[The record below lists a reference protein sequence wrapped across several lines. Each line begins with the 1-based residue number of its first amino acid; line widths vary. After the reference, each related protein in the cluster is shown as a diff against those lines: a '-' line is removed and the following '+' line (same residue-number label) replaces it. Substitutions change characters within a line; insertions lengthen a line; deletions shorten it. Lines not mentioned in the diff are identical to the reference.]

1 MFLYNKYTNK
11 YSEACIMSVVERLTQ
26 YMNEH
31 GYNKAEIAR
40 LSGIPYTTI
49 DGLFKKGDEN
59 TKLSTLKKLAKLIGC
74 TLDELTDN
82 DTFQNS
88 YYTNPETAI
97 LAQQIH
103 DDPNLR
109 ILLDASKDLE
119 PEDIKVVVDLVKRMK
134 AKERGD
140 NVE

>member
-1 MFLYNKYTNK
+1 
-11 YSEACIMSVVERLTQ
+11 MSVVERLNK
-26 YMNEH
+26 YMEEH

-74 TLDELTDN
+74 TLDELTDS
-82 DTFQNS
+82 TTTKNS

>member
-1 MFLYNKYTNK
+1 
-11 YSEACIMSVVERLTQ
+11 MSVVERLNK
-26 YMNEH
+26 YMEEH

-74 TLDELTDN
+74 TLDELTDSAA
-82 DTFQNS
+82 TKNS

-134 AKERGD
+134 AKERRD
-140 NVE
+140 NVEWRKSYFVSPSP

>member
-1 MFLYNKYTNK
+1 MEFTVNDRIKQRRKELDLDADFVAK
-11 YSEACIMSVVERLTQ
+11 EL
-26 YMNEH
+26 
-31 GYNKAEIAR
+31 
-40 LSGIPYTTI
+40 GISRATYYRYESKDIEKIPI
-49 DGLFKKGDEN
+49 SALAP
-59 TKLSTLKKLAKLIGC
+59 LAKILKTTPEYLMGWDEC
-74 TLDELTDN
+74 TTKHD
-82 DTFQNS
+82 

>member
-1 MFLYNKYTNK
+1 
-11 YSEACIMSVVERLTQ
+11 MSVVERLNK
-26 YMNEH
+26 YMEEH

-74 TLDELTDN
+74 TLDELTDS
-82 DTFQNS
+82 TTIINS
-88 YYTNPETAI
+88 YYTNPETA
-97 LAQQIH
+97 LLVQQIH

>member
-1 MFLYNKYTNK
+1 
-11 YSEACIMSVVERLTQ
+11 MSVVERLTQ

>member
-1 MFLYNKYTNK
+1 
-11 YSEACIMSVVERLTQ
+11 MSVVERLNK
-26 YMNEH
+26 YMEEH

-74 TLDELTDN
+74 TLDELTDS
-82 DTFQNS
+82 TTIKNS
-88 YYTNPETAI
+88 YYTNPETAL